1 MSRIL
6 TDVQSACG
14 YYDDA
19 NKLHANYI
27 ALHRK
32 MKRRTIAY
40 K

>member
-14 YYDDA
+14 YDDDA
-19 NKLHANYI
+19 KKLHANYI